1 MVDLLKNTIGY
12 ALDYIRGELDELSY
26 YEMR

>member
-12 ALDYIRGELDELSY
+12 ALDYIRVVPDELSY